1 MKLWHVNVRQGSQ
14 RSLLVFP
21 ASPTL
26 DFDCG
31 HVLDWPTGTTVCWL
45 PGTSGR
51 LIYPATGAAIMAFD
65 TRWKL
70 RTLWALV
77 LVLLVSPV
85 DAQDEAK
92 AEPKPKQDEYFE
104 LMKTFVDTFEQVDR
118 NYVKDVDRR
127 KLLEA
132 ALRGM
137 IRELDPYSSYIP
149 PEELAKFNQQVDQ
162 QFGGIGIQ
170 VQHDPRTRRIL
181 VISPLPETPAYNAGV
196 RAGDIVTEVEGY
208 DTENMPISRAVE
220 LMKGPPGETVSIK
233 VRHLSGTED
242 VDISMERAII
252 SVKSVLGDKYGEKGK
267 WDFIVDEEQKIG
279 YIRLTQF
286 GRKSAG
292 ELAAAIDG
300 LQKDGM
306 KGLVLDLRFNPGGLL
321 SQAVKISD
329 LFIESGTIV
338 STEGKNTDKK
348 TFDATKAGTLPDFP
362 MAVLIN
368 RFSAS
373 ASEILSA
380 CLQDHKRAIV
390 VGERSW
396 GKGSV
401 QNVIS
406 LEAGASALKLTTAGY
421 LRPSGKNIHRFP
433 DAKVTDEWG
442 VHPDEKVRFTRKEL
456 EDYDE
461 YRRARDVL
469 SETAPPASDF
479 KDRQFEKA
487 IERVRAMISD
497 AGKEN
502 AADKDDSE
510 KPAEKA
516 KAAA

>member
-1 MKLWHVNVRQGSQ
+1 
-14 RSLLVFP
+14 
-21 ASPTL
+21 
-26 DFDCG
+26 
-31 HVLDWPTGTTVCWL
+31 
-45 PGTSGR
+45 
-51 LIYPATGAAIMAFD
+51 MAFD
-65 TRWKL
+65 MRWKV

-77 LVLLVSPV
+77 LVLMVSPV
-85 DAQDEAK
+85 NAQDK
-92 AEPKPKQDEYFE
+92 AEAAPKPKQDEYFE
-104 LMKTFVDTFEQVDR
+104 LMQTFVDTFEQVDR

-137 IRELDPYSSYIP
+137 IKELDPYSSYIP
-149 PEELAKFNQQVDQ
+149 PEELARFNQQVDQ

-170 VQHDPRTRRIL
+170 VQPDPRTRRIL

-208 DTENMPISRAVE
+208 DTENMPLSRAVE

-233 VRHLSGTED
+233 VRHLSATED
-242 VDISMERAII
+242 EVISMERAII
-252 SVKSVLGDKYGEKGK
+252 RVKSVLGDKYGEKGK
-267 WDFIVDEEQKIG
+267 WDFVVDEEQKIG

-286 GRKSAG
+286 GRKSAD
-292 ELAAAIDG
+292 ELAAAIDT
-300 LQKDGM
+300 LQKQGM

-329 LFIESGTIV
+329 LFIDSGTIV
-338 STEGKNTDKK
+338 STEGKNTAKR
-348 TFDATKAGTLPDFP
+348 TFSATKAGTLPDFP

-380 CLQDHKRAIV
+380 CLQDHKRAV
-390 VGERSW
+390 VIGERSW

-401 QNVIS
+401 QNVIE
-406 LEAGASALKLTTAGY
+406 LESGASALKLTTAGY

-433 DAKVTDEWG
+433 DSKVTDEWG
-442 VHPDEKVRFTRKEL
+442 VHPDDEIKFTRKEL

-469 SETAPPASDF
+469 TEAAPPESNF
-479 KDRQFEKA
+479 TDRQFEKA
-487 IERVRAMISD
+487 LERVRAMLSNPD
-497 AGKEN
+497 KKDES
-502 AADKDDSE
+502 DKDGE
-510 KPAEKA
+510 KETEEKA

>member
-1 MKLWHVNVRQGSQ
+1 
-14 RSLLVFP
+14 
-21 ASPTL
+21 
-26 DFDCG
+26 
-31 HVLDWPTGTTVCWL
+31 
-45 PGTSGR
+45 
-51 LIYPATGAAIMAFD
+51 MAFD
-65 TRWKL
+65 MRWKV
-70 RTLWALV
+70 RTLWAIV
-77 LVLLVSPV
+77 LVLMVSPV
-85 DAQDEAK
+85 DAQQEPK
-92 AEPKPKQDEYFE
+92 AESKPKQDEYFE
-104 LMKTFVDTFEQVDR
+104 LMRTFVDTFEQVDR

-137 IRELDPYSSYIP
+137 IKELDPYSSYIP
-149 PEELAKFNQQVDQ
+149 PEELARFNQQVDQ

-170 VQHDPRTRRIL
+170 VQPDPRTRRIL
-181 VISPLPETPAYNAGV
+181 VISPLPDTPAYKAGV

-208 DTENMPISRAVE
+208 DTENMPLSRAVE

-233 VRHLSGTED
+233 VRHLSATED
-242 VDISMERAII
+242 EEISMERAII
-252 SVKSVLGDKYGEKGK
+252 SVKSVLGDKWGKDGK
-267 WDFIVDEEQKIG
+267 WDFLVDNEQKIG
-279 YIRLTQF
+279 YVRLTQF
-286 GRKSAG
+286 GRKSAE
-292 ELAAAIDG
+292 ELAEAIDT
-300 LQKDGM
+300 LQKQGM

-329 LFIESGTIV
+329 LFVDSGTIV
-338 STEGKNTDKK
+338 STEGKNTAKR
-348 TFDATKAGTLPDFP
+348 TFSATKAGTLPDFP

-380 CLQDHKRAIV
+380 CLQDHKRAVV

-401 QNVIS
+401 QNVIE
-406 LEAGASALKLTTAGY
+406 LESGASALKLTTAGY

-433 DAKVTDEWG
+433 DSKTTDEWG
-442 VHPDEKVRFTRKEL
+442 VHPDEEVKFTRKEL

-469 SETAPPASDF
+469 TEAAPPESDF

-487 IERVRAMISD
+487 LERVRAMLNGDGAEKDSD
-497 AGKEN
+497 KGEED
-502 AADKDDSE
+502 AATE
-510 KPAEKA
+510 KP

>member
-1 MKLWHVNVRQGSQ
+1 
-14 RSLLVFP
+14 
-21 ASPTL
+21 
-26 DFDCG
+26 
-31 HVLDWPTGTTVCWL
+31 
-45 PGTSGR
+45 
-51 LIYPATGAAIMAFD
+51 MAFD
-65 TRWKL
+65 MRWKV

-77 LVLLVSPV
+77 LVLMVSPV
-85 DAQDEAK
+85 DAQDETK
-92 AEPKPKQDEYFE
+92 AAPKPKQDEYFE
-104 LMKTFVDTFEQVDR
+104 LMRTFVDTFEQVDR

-137 IRELDPYSSYIP
+137 IKELDPYSSYIP
-149 PEELAKFNQQVDQ
+149 PEELARFNQQVDQ

-170 VQHDPRTRRIL
+170 VQPDPRTRRIL
-181 VISPLPETPAYNAGV
+181 VISPLPDTPAYKAGV

-208 DTENMPISRAVE
+208 DTENMPLSRAVE

-233 VRHLSGTED
+233 VRHLSATED
-242 VDISMERAII
+242 EEISMERAII
-252 SVKSVLGDKYGEKGK
+252 SVKSVLGDKWGK
-267 WDFIVDEEQKIG
+267 EGSWDFLVDDEQKIG
-279 YIRLTQF
+279 YVRLTQF
-286 GRKSAG
+286 GRKSAE
-292 ELAAAIDG
+292 ELAAAIET
-300 LQKDGM
+300 LQGQGM

-329 LFIESGTIV
+329 LFVESGTIV
-338 STEGKNTDKK
+338 STEGKNTEKR
-348 TFDATKAGTLPDFP
+348 TFEATKAGTLPDFP

-380 CLQDHKRAIV
+380 CLQDHKRAVV

-401 QNVIS
+401 QNVIE

-433 DAKVTDEWG
+433 DSKVTDEWG
-442 VHPDEKVRFTRKEL
+442 VHPDEEVKFTRKEL

-469 SETAPPASDF
+469 TEAAPPESDF

-487 IERVRAMISD
+487 LERVRAMLNSKGTGNDSQKSD
-497 AGKEN
+497 DTKEEK
-502 AADKDDSE
+502 KD
-510 KPAEKA
+510 

>member
-1 MKLWHVNVRQGSQ
+1 
-14 RSLLVFP
+14 
-21 ASPTL
+21 
-26 DFDCG
+26 
-31 HVLDWPTGTTVCWL
+31 
-45 PGTSGR
+45 
-51 LIYPATGAAIMAFD
+51 MAFD
-65 TRWKL
+65 MRWKV

-77 LVLLVSPV
+77 LVLMVSPV
-85 DAQDEAK
+85 NAQEKTQA
-92 AEPKPKQDEYFE
+92 APKPKQDEYFE
-104 LMKTFVDTFEQVDR
+104 LMQTFVDTFEQVDR

-137 IRELDPYSSYIP
+137 IKELDPYSSYIP
-149 PEELAKFNQQVDQ
+149 PEELARFNQQVDQ

-170 VQHDPRTRRIL
+170 VQPDPRTRRIL
-181 VISPLPETPAYNAGV
+181 VISPLPDTPAYKAGV

-208 DTENMPISRAVE
+208 DTENMPLSRAVE

-233 VRHLSGTED
+233 VRHLSATED
-242 VDISMERAII
+242 EVISMERAII
-252 SVKSVLGDKYGEKGK
+252 SVKSVLGDKWGK
-267 WDFIVDEEQKIG
+267 NGSWDFLVDDEQKIG
-279 YIRLTQF
+279 YVRLTQF
-286 GRKSAG
+286 GRKSAE
-292 ELAAAIDG
+292 ELAAAIDT
-300 LQKDGM
+300 LQKQGM

-338 STEGKNTDKK
+338 STEGKNTAKR
-348 TFDATKAGTLPDFP
+348 TFSATKAGTLPDFP

-380 CLQDHKRAIV
+380 CLQDHKRAV
-390 VGERSW
+390 VIGERSW

-401 QNVIS
+401 QNVIE
-406 LEAGASALKLTTAGY
+406 LESGASALKLTTAGY

-433 DAKVTDEWG
+433 DSKMTDEWG
-442 VHPDEKVRFTRKEL
+442 VHPDDEIKFTRKEL

-469 SETAPPASDF
+469 TEAAPPESDF
-479 KDRQFEKA
+479 TDRQFEKA
-487 IERVRAMISD
+487 LERVRAMLSEPD
-497 AGKEN
+497 EKN
-502 AADKDDSE
+502 DSE
-510 KPAEKA
+510 KDGEKKADEKA

>member
-1 MKLWHVNVRQGSQ
+1 
-14 RSLLVFP
+14 
-21 ASPTL
+21 
-26 DFDCG
+26 
-31 HVLDWPTGTTVCWL
+31 
-45 PGTSGR
+45 
-51 LIYPATGAAIMAFD
+51 MAFD
-65 TRWKL
+65 MRWRV

-85 DAQDEAK
+85 DAQEETQA
-92 AEPKPKQDEYFE
+92 APKPKQDEYFE
-104 LMKTFVDTFEQVDR
+104 LMQTFVDTFEQVDR

-137 IRELDPYSSYIP
+137 IKELDPYSSYIP
-149 PEELAKFNQQVDQ
+149 PEELARFNQQVEQ

-170 VQHDPRTRRIL
+170 VQPDPRTRRIL
-181 VISPLPETPAYNAGV
+181 VISPLPDTPAYKAGV

-208 DTENMPISRAVE
+208 DTENMPLSRAVE

-233 VRHLSGTED
+233 VRHLSATADEE
-242 VDISMERAII
+242 ISMERAII
-252 SVKSVLGDKYGEKGK
+252 SVKSVLGDKWGK
-267 WDFIVDEEQKIG
+267 NGSWDFLVDDEQKIG
-279 YIRLTQF
+279 YVRLTQF
-286 GRKSAG
+286 GRKSAE
-292 ELAAAIDG
+292 ELATAIND
-300 LQKDGM
+300 LQKQGM

-338 STEGKNTDKK
+338 STEGKNTEKR
-348 TFDATKAGTLPDFP
+348 TFSATKTGTLPDFP

-380 CLQDHKRAIV
+380 CLQDHKRAV
-390 VGERSW
+390 VIGERSW

-401 QNVIS
+401 QNVIE
-406 LEAGASALKLTTAGY
+406 LESGASALKLTTAGY

-433 DAKVTDEWG
+433 DSKVTDEWG
-442 VHPDEKVRFTRKEL
+442 VHPDDEVKFTRKEL

-469 SETAPPASDF
+469 SESAPPESAF

-487 IERVRAMISD
+487 LERVRAMLSGDGAKKDTEQDD
-497 AGKEN
+497 A
-502 AADKDDSE
+502 SE
-510 KPAEKA
+510 KAEQP

>member
-1 MKLWHVNVRQGSQ
+1 
-14 RSLLVFP
+14 
-21 ASPTL
+21 
-26 DFDCG
+26 
-31 HVLDWPTGTTVCWL
+31 
-45 PGTSGR
+45 
-51 LIYPATGAAIMAFD
+51 MAFD
-65 TRWKL
+65 TRWKI

-85 DAQDEAK
+85 DAQDESK
-92 AEPKPKQDEYFE
+92 AATKSKQDEYFE
-104 LMKTFVDTFEQVDR
+104 LMQTFVDTFEQVDR

-137 IRELDPYSSYIP
+137 IRELDPYSSFIP
-149 PEELAKFNQQVDQ
+149 PEELARFNQQVEQ

-170 VQHDPRTRRIL
+170 VQPDPRTRRIL
-181 VISPLPETPAYNAGV
+181 VISPLPDTPAYKAGV

-208 DTENMPISRAVE
+208 DTENMPLSRAVE

-233 VRHLSGTED
+233 VRHLSATED
-242 VDISMERAII
+242 EEISMERAII
-252 SVKSVLGDKYGEKGK
+252 SVKSVLGDKWGKDGK
-267 WDFIVDEEQKIG
+267 WDFIVDDEQKIG
-279 YIRLTQF
+279 YVRLTQF
-286 GRKSAG
+286 GRKSAD
-292 ELAAAIDG
+292 ELAVAIET
-300 LQKDGM
+300 LQKQGM
-306 KGLVLDLRFNPGGLL
+306 KGMILDLRFNPGGLL
-321 SQAVKISD
+321 SQAVQISD
-329 LFIESGTIV
+329 LFIKSGTIV
-338 STEGKNTDKK
+338 STEGKNTDKR
-348 TFDATKAGTLPDFP
+348 TFSATEAGTLPDFP

-401 QNVIS
+401 QNVIE
-406 LEAGASALKLTTAGY
+406 LESGASALKLTTAGY

-433 DAKVTDEWG
+433 DSKVTDEWG
-442 VHPDEKVRFTRKEL
+442 VHPDEEVRFTRKEL
-456 EDYDE
+456 EEYDE

-469 SETAPPASDF
+469 SEEAPPESSF

-487 IERVRAMISD
+487 IERVRAMLNGEGSEKESD
-497 AGKEN
+497 Q
-502 AADKDDSE
+502 DDSD
-510 KPAEKA
+510 KPTEKA

>member
-1 MKLWHVNVRQGSQ
+1 
-14 RSLLVFP
+14 
-21 ASPTL
+21 
-26 DFDCG
+26 
-31 HVLDWPTGTTVCWL
+31 
-45 PGTSGR
+45 
-51 LIYPATGAAIMAFD
+51 MAFD
-65 TRWKL
+65 MRWKV

-77 LVLLVSPV
+77 LVLMVSPV
-85 DAQDEAK
+85 NAQEKAK
-92 AEPKPKQDEYFE
+92 AAPKPKQDEYFE
-104 LMKTFVDTFEQVDR
+104 LMQTFVDTFEQVDR

-137 IRELDPYSSYIP
+137 IKELDPYSSYIP
-149 PEELAKFNQQVDQ
+149 PEELARFNQQVEQ

-170 VQHDPRTRRIL
+170 VQPDPRTRRIL

-208 DTENMPISRAVE
+208 DTENMPLSRAVE

-233 VRHLSGTED
+233 VRHLSATED
-242 VDISMERAII
+242 EVISMERAII

-267 WDFIVDEEQKIG
+267 WDFVVDQEQKIG

-286 GRKSAG
+286 GRKSAD
-292 ELAAAIDG
+292 ELAAAIDT
-300 LQKDGM
+300 LQKQGM

-329 LFIESGTIV
+329 LFIDSGTIV
-338 STEGKNTDKK
+338 STEGKNTAKR
-348 TFDATKAGTLPDFP
+348 TFSATKAGTLPDFP

-380 CLQDHKRAIV
+380 CLQDHKRAV
-390 VGERSW
+390 VIGERSW

-401 QNVIS
+401 QNVIE
-406 LEAGASALKLTTAGY
+406 LESGASALKLTTAGY

-433 DAKVTDEWG
+433 DSKVTDEWG
-442 VHPDEKVRFTRKEL
+442 VHPDDEIKFTRKEL

-469 SETAPPASDF
+469 TETAPPESSF
-479 KDRQFEKA
+479 TDRQFEKA
-487 IERVRAMISD
+487 LERVRAMLSEPD
-497 AGKEN
+497 GKNE
-502 AADKDDSE
+502 ADKDGE
-510 KPAEKA
+510 KEKDEKA

>member
-1 MKLWHVNVRQGSQ
+1 
-14 RSLLVFP
+14 
-21 ASPTL
+21 
-26 DFDCG
+26 
-31 HVLDWPTGTTVCWL
+31 
-45 PGTSGR
+45 
-51 LIYPATGAAIMAFD
+51 MAFD
-65 TRWKL
+65 MRWKV
-70 RTLWALV
+70 RTLWAVV
-77 LVLLVSPV
+77 LVLMVSPV
-85 DAQDEAK
+85 DAQQESK
-92 AEPKPKQDEYFE
+92 AESKPKQDEYFE
-104 LMKTFVDTFEQVDR
+104 LMRTFVDTFEQVDR

-137 IRELDPYSSYIP
+137 IKELDPYSSYIP
-149 PEELAKFNQQVDQ
+149 PAELARFNQQVDQ

-170 VQHDPRTRRIL
+170 VQPDPRTRRIL
-181 VISPLPETPAYNAGV
+181 VISPLPDTPAYRAGV

-208 DTENMPISRAVE
+208 DTENMPLSRAVE

-233 VRHLSGTED
+233 VRHLSATED
-242 VDISMERAII
+242 EEISMERAII
-252 SVKSVLGDKYGEKGK
+252 SVKSVLGDKWGKDGE
-267 WDFIVDEEQKIG
+267 WDFLVDDEKKIG
-279 YIRLTQF
+279 YVRLTQF
-286 GRKSAG
+286 GRKSAE
-292 ELAAAIDG
+292 ELAEAIDA
-300 LQKDGM
+300 LQKQGM

-329 LFIESGTIV
+329 LFVDSGTIV
-338 STEGKNTDKK
+338 STEGKNTAKR
-348 TFDATKAGTLPDFP
+348 TFSATKAGTLPDFP

-380 CLQDHKRAIV
+380 CLQDHKRAVV

-401 QNVIS
+401 QNVIE
-406 LEAGASALKLTTAGY
+406 LESGASALKLTTAGY

-433 DAKVTDEWG
+433 DSKTTDEWG
-442 VHPDEKVRFTRKEL
+442 VHPDEEVKFTRKEL

-469 SETAPPASDF
+469 TEAAPPESNF

-487 IERVRAMISD
+487 LERVRAMLDGEGGEKDSD
-497 AGKEN
+497 KGDEDAS
-502 AADKDDSE
+502 AE
-510 KPAEKA
+510 KP

>member
-1 MKLWHVNVRQGSQ
+1 
-14 RSLLVFP
+14 
-21 ASPTL
+21 
-26 DFDCG
+26 
-31 HVLDWPTGTTVCWL
+31 
-45 PGTSGR
+45 
-51 LIYPATGAAIMAFD
+51 MAFD
-65 TRWKL
+65 MRWKV

-77 LVLLVSPV
+77 LVLMVSPV
-85 DAQDEAK
+85 DAQDETK
-92 AEPKPKQDEYFE
+92 AAPKPKQDEYFE
-104 LMKTFVDTFEQVDR
+104 LMQTFVDTFEQVDR

-137 IRELDPYSSYIP
+137 IKELDPYSSYIP
-149 PEELAKFNQQVDQ
+149 PEELARFNQQVDQ

-170 VQHDPRTRRIL
+170 VQPDPRTRRIL
-181 VISPLPETPAYNAGV
+181 VISPLPDTPAYKAGV

-208 DTENMPISRAVE
+208 DTENMPLSRAVE
-220 LMKGPPGETVSIK
+220 LMKGPPGDTVSIK
-233 VRHLSGTED
+233 VRHLSATED
-242 VDISMERAII
+242 EEISMERAII
-252 SVKSVLGDKYGEKGK
+252 SVKSVLGDKWGKKGN
-267 WDFIVDEEQKIG
+267 WDFLVDDEQKIG
-279 YIRLTQF
+279 YVRLTQF
-286 GRKSAG
+286 GRKSAE
-292 ELAAAIDG
+292 ELAAAIET
-300 LQKDGM
+300 LQGQGM

-329 LFIESGTIV
+329 LFVESGTIV
-338 STEGKNTDKK
+338 STEGKNTEKR
-348 TFDATKAGTLPDFP
+348 TFEATKAGTLPDFP

-380 CLQDHKRAIV
+380 CLQDHKRAV
-390 VGERSW
+390 VIGERSW

-401 QNVIS
+401 QNVIE

-433 DAKVTDEWG
+433 DSKVTDEWG
-442 VHPDEKVRFTRKEL
+442 VHPDDEVKFTRKEL

-469 SETAPPASDF
+469 TEAAPPESDF

-487 IERVRAMISD
+487 LERVRAMLNGKG
-497 AGKEN
+497 AG
-502 AADKDDSE
+502 DD
-510 KPAEKA
+510 AEKSDDTKKVEKD